1 VDGGRR
7 KEEESFWRD
16 GSGRMECLEGME
28 MAKGG
33 RPKFTQLEEGGLK
46 RELPTMVGING
57 EIGRKKQEQWAY
69 DQDWPNST
77 NHTFFQKEL
86 YFLKNKEKTG
96 L

>member
-1 VDGGRR
+1 ME
-7 KEEESFWRD
+7 KEEK
-16 GSGRMECLEGME
+16 GR
-28 MAKGG
+28 
-33 RPKFTQLEEGGLK
+33 TK
-46 RELPTMVGING
+46 R
-57 EIGRKKQEQWAY
+57 EQWAY